1 MSMAE
6 IPFSPL
12 PTYPD
17 EELVEHS
24 SRFYGFMDMRRS
36 VRHFSDRPIPEEAV
50 RNCICTAGTAPS
62 GANQQPW
69 TFVLVKDPRVKR
81 EIREEAERVER
92 SFYEE
97 TAPGEWKNA
106 LKPLGTEY
114 RKPFLEKAPCLIV
127 IFVQKYGRSEDGT
140 RVTHYY
146 AQKSIGIA
154 TGFLITALHQ
164 LGISTLTYTPSSMG
178 FLTAIL
184 KRPKNELPYLVLV
197 VGYADEGA
205 RVPDI
210 RRKTF
215 DEIAVIV

>member
-12 PTYPD
+12 QTYPD
-17 EELVEHS
+17 DELVERS
-24 SRFYGFMDMRRS
+24 SRFYGFMGMRRS
-36 VRHFSDRPIPEEAV
+36 VRHFSDRPIPERAV

-69 TFVLVKDPRVKR
+69 TFVLVKDPKVKR

-97 TAPGEWKNA
+97 TATRQWKNA
-106 LKPLGTEY
+106 LKPLGTDY
-114 RKPFLEKAPCLIV
+114 RKPFLEMAPYLVV

-146 AQKSIGIA
+146 AQKSTGIA

-178 FLTAIL
+178 FLNAIL
-184 KRPKNELPYLVLV
+184 KRPKNEIPYLVLV

-205 RVPDI
+205 RVPNI

>member
-12 PTYPD
+12 QTYPD
-17 EELVEHS
+17 DELVERS
-24 SRFYGFMDMRRS
+24 SRFYGFMGMRRS
-36 VRHFSDRPIPEEAV
+36 VRHFSDRPIPERAV

-69 TFVLVKDPRVKR
+69 TFVLVKDPKVKR

-97 TAPGEWKNA
+97 TATRQWKNA
-106 LKPLGTEY
+106 LKPLGTDY
-114 RKPFLEKAPCLIV
+114 RKPFLEMAPYLVV

-146 AQKSIGIA
+146 AQKSTGIA

-178 FLTAIL
+178 FLNAIL
-184 KRPKNELPYLVLV
+184 KRPKSEIPYLVLV